1 MLKER
6 LIIVLIG
13 QLKVLRAHREGR
25 AQVSIGNQGLM
36 PEAIEAGVGAEEG
49 AVSEEDTEM

>member
-13 QLKVLRAHREGR
+13 QLKVLRAHREGT
-25 AQVSIGNQGLM
+25 AQVSIGNQALM
-36 PEAIEAGVGAEEG
+36 LEAIEAGVGVEEG